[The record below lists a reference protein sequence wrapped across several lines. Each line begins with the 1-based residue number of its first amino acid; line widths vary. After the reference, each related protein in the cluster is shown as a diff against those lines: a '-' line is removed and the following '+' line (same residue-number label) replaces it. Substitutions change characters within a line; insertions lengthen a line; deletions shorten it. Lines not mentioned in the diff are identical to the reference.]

1 MAITRLPRL
10 AMNWFSQP
18 DLFRRYWD
26 QFASAIEDLRETV
39 QIIYSVIT
47 EIQADPMVVAD
58 LGTTVLFNRRIVT
71 DATTKVFGD
80 VVVGGG
86 TEIVPVYFDGTDW
99 RIG

>member
-1 MAITRLPRL
+1 MAIMRLPRL

-39 QIIYSVIT
+39 QTIYEVIT
-47 EIQADPMVVAD
+47 EVRAEPVVVAALTD
-58 LGTTVLFNRRIVT
+58 PVLFNRRIVT

-80 VVVGGG
+80 IVAGGG

>member
-1 MAITRLPRL
+1 MAIMRLPRL

-39 QIIYSVIT
+39 QTIDAVTT
-47 EIQADPMVVAD
+47 EVQAEPLVVAD
-58 LGTTVLFNRRIVT
+58 LTSPVLFTRRVVT

>member
-1 MAITRLPRL
+1 MAIMRLPRL

-26 QFASAIEDLRETV
+26 QFASAIEDLRETA
-39 QIIYSVIT
+39 
-47 EIQADPMVVAD
+47 QALYDFMLEAQAEPLVVAD
-58 LGTTVLFNRRIVT
+58 LDTTVLFNRRIVT